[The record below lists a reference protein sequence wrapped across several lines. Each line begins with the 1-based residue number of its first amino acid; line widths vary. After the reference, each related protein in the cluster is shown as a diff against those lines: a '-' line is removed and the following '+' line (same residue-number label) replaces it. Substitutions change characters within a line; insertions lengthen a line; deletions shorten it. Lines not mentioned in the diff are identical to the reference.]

1 MEPTVDEGRARWR
14 DAALAAA
21 CLAVAGAPLG
31 GIRLRARP
39 GPVRDFWL
47 DQMRALAPLATPWR
61 RLPLHCSE
69 ARLLGGLDLSATL
82 RAGKPV
88 EARGVLAEAHRGVLV
103 LPMAERASGA
113 LVSPLAAVLDDPTLC
128 VEREGLAARHPCEL
142 VVLALDEGVNDE
154 GVNDETLDPRLRERL
169 AFEVDLDPVALA
181 DLDDFP
187 WTRPQIREA
196 AGRYRDIAVSED
208 TLESLCRATIV
219 LGIDSPRAAVLAAR
233 SARALAALA
242 DLGYP
247 ETPGEALLDAVLRLV
262 LAPRATRLPAP
273 PAPEEPEEPEEPV
286 ADSEPRPPDRAADD
300 PPPPAPPPGSAP
312 EADAEHSAEQG
323 ASRTGDDRERILEA
337 AHAVLPADLLARLAA
352 GERPRGASRAPG
364 KSGAAQRRQR
374 RGRPMG
380 SRRGDPRRGARLDVL
395 ATLRAAAPWQPLRA
409 PPPEGALL
417 RIEPDDLRILRFRQ
431 RSQSVT
437 VFVVDASGSAALYR
451 LAEAKGAVER
461 LLADC
466 YVRRDE
472 VALIAFR
479 GQGAELLLPPTRSLV
494 RAKRALAALPGGGG
508 TPLAAA
514 IEASAVLLE
523 QLERRGSSPV
533 YVMLTD
539 GRANVCRD
547 GRTGREAAM
556 EDARAAAAGLR
567 RRTRAPG
574 MVIDTSPRP
583 HRCAV
588 QLAEALGALSL
599 PLPNAD
605 AAQLQAAV
613 KRVAA

>member
-1 MEPTVDEGRARWR
+1 MDEGGVRWR

-21 CLAVAGAPLG
+21 CVAVAGPPLG

-47 DQMRALAPLATPWR
+47 AQMRALLAPDTPWR

-69 ARLLGGLDLSATL
+69 SRLLGGLDLSATL

-88 EARGVLAEAHRGVLV
+88 AARGVLAEANGGVVV
-103 LPMAERASGA
+103 LPMAERATSTPVA
-113 LVSPLAAVLDDPTLC
+113 ALAAVLDDPALS
-128 VEREGLAARHPCEL
+128 VEREGLALRHPCAVTL
-142 VVLALDEGVNDE
+142 VALDEGVDDE
-154 GVNDETLDPRLRERL
+154 ALDPKLRERL
-169 AFEVDLDPVALA
+169 AFDVDLEPVALA
-181 DLDDFP
+181 DLEDFS
-187 WTRPQIREA
+187 WARRSLREA
-196 AGRYRDIAVSED
+196 AGRYRDIALSDD
-208 TLESLCRATIV
+208 TLERLCRATIA

-233 SARALAALA
+233 GARALAALGA
-242 DLGYP
+242 LGS
-247 ETPGEALLDAVLRLV
+247 TPGDTLESTPGDTLENNGEPLDDAVLDAVLRLI

-273 PAPEEPEEPEEPV
+273 PEQAEDTER
-286 ADSEPRPPDRAADD
+286 RPPDRAPDD
-300 PPPPAPPPGSAP
+300 PPPSPDPSPPPGAG
-312 EADAEHSAEQG
+312 EADAQQG
-323 ASRTGDDRERILEA
+323 VEGAPNDEERILA
-337 AHAVLPADLLARLAA
+337 AARAVLPADLLARLAA
-352 GERPRGASRAPG
+352 GERPRGAARAPG
-364 KSGAAQRRQR
+364 KSGAAQRHKR

-380 SRRGDPRRGARLDVL
+380 SRRGDPRHGARLDVL
-395 ATLRAAAPWQPLRA
+395 ATLRAAAPWQRLRG
-409 PPPEGALL
+409 PPSQGALL
-417 RIEPDDLRILRFRQ
+417 RIEPDDLRIVRFKQ
-431 RSQSVT
+431 RRQSVT
-437 VFVVDASGSAALYR
+437 VFVVDASGSSALYR

-479 GQGAELLLPPTRSLV
+479 GEGAELLLPPTRSLV
-494 RAKRALAALPGGGG
+494 RAKRTLSALPGGGG

-514 IEASAVLLE
+514 IDASADLLE

-556 EDARAAAAGLR
+556 EDARAAAAALR
-567 RRTRAPG
+567 RRTAAAG

-583 HRCAV
+583 HRSAV
-588 QLAEALGALSL
+588 QLAEALDALSL

>member
-1 MEPTVDEGRARWR
+1 MDEGRARWR

-47 DQMRALAPLATPWR
+47 ERMRALAAPDRPWR

-69 ARLLGGLDLSATL
+69 ARLLGGIDLSATL

-103 LPMAERASGA
+103 LPMAERASRA
-113 LVSPLAAVLDDPTLC
+113 LVSPLAAVLDDPTLS

-142 VVLALDEGVNDE
+142 VVLALDEGVDDE
-154 GVNDETLDPRLRERL
+154 ALDLKLRERL

-196 AGRYRDIAVSED
+196 AGRYRDIALSED

-242 DLGYP
+242 DLGHP
-247 ETPGEALLDAVLRLV
+247 QTPGDALLDAVLRLV

-273 PAPEEPEEPEEPV
+273 PEPEESEEPV
-286 ADSEPRPPDRAADD
+286 ADSEPRPPDRAAED
-300 PPPPAPPPGSAP
+300 PPPPDPPPGSAP
-312 EADAEHSAEQG
+312 EADAEQSAEQG
-323 ASRTGDDRERILEA
+323 ASRAGDDQERILEA
-337 AHAVLPADLLARLAA
+337 ARAVLPADLLARLAA

-417 RIEPDDLRILRFRQ
+417 RIESDDLRILRFRQ

-583 HRCAV
+583 HRCAA

>member
-1 MEPTVDEGRARWR
+1 MDEGRARWR

-21 CLAVAGAPLG
+21 CLAVAGASLG

-47 DQMRALAPLATPWR
+47 AQMRALAAPDAPWR
-61 RLPLHCSE
+61 RLPLHCSA

-88 EARGVLAEAHRGVLV
+88 AARGVLAEAHRGILV
-103 LPMAERASGA
+103 LPMAERAPGA
-113 LVSPLAAVLDDPTLC
+113 LLGPLAAVLDDPTLS

-142 VVLALDEGVNDE
+142 VVLALDEGVDDE
-154 GVNDETLDPRLRERL
+154 ALDLRLRERL
-169 AFEVDLDPVALA
+169 AFEVDLDPLALA
-181 DLDDFP
+181 DLDEFP
-187 WTRPQIREA
+187 WTRRQMRA
-196 AGRYRDIAVSED
+196 AAARYRDIRTSED
-208 TLESLCRATIV
+208 LLESLCRATV
-219 LGIDSPRAAVLAAR
+219 ALGIDSPRAALLAAR

-242 DLGYP
+242 DRGH
-247 ETPGEALLDAVLRLV
+247 PGSTEMPDQALLDTVLRLV

-273 PAPEEPEEPEEPV
+273 PESQEPA
-286 ADSEPRPPDRAADD
+286 ADTEPRPPERAADD
-300 PPPPAPPPGSAP
+300 PSPPEPPPDSPTGPAP
-312 EADAEHSAEQG
+312 ETGAADAEQSAGQ
-323 ASRTGDDRERILEA
+323 ARDDPERILKA
-337 AHAVLPADLLARLAA
+337 ARAVLPADLLARLAA
-352 GERPRGASRAPG
+352 GERPRGVSRAPG
-364 KSGAAQRRQR
+364 KSGAAQRHRL

-380 SRRGDPRRGARLDVL
+380 SRRGDPRHGARLDVL
-395 ATLRAAAPWQPLRA
+395 ATLRAAAPWQPLRE
-409 PPPEGALL
+409 PPPEGARL
-417 RIEPDDLRILRFRQ
+417 RIESDDLRILRFRQ

-437 VFVVDASGSAALYR
+437 VFVVDASGSSALYR

-514 IEASAVLLE
+514 IEASADLLE
-523 QLERRGSSPV
+523 HLERRGSSPL

-556 EDARAAAAGLR
+556 EDARAAATGLR
-567 RRTRAPG
+567 RRTRAAG

-588 QLAEALGALSL
+588 QLAEALGALAL